1 MHGDFYLVSMSLKL
15 GDPKKSQEPCRVRC
29 WNPETP
35 SLQQQARL
43 MLPPWQE
50 ELIESSAAQRGTLR
64 VGVWISALVCL
75 LRRVPQRA
83 LLLGLVWQEGGL
95 RNLRPHPHLAAWQ
108 DQMLP
113 RGCCF
118 SPDSATNA
126 LCALVREAFLHARF
140 HMRLSITKW
149 LADVLLSVIK
159 MMT

>member
-50 ELIESSAAQRGTLR
+50 ELIESSAAQRGTLW

-95 RNLRPHPHLAAWQ
+95 RNLQTPPLPGCLARSDVAK
-108 DQMLP
+108 
-113 RGCCF
+113 
-118 SPDSATNA
+118 
-126 LCALVREAFLHARF
+126 
-140 HMRLSITKW
+140 RL
-149 LADVLLSVIK
+149 LLLSRLCHQRPVCPRS
-159 MMT
+159 